1 MAFQPAVDTI
11 ELVMDFL
18 MSGAPTAN
26 VLHFR
31 KTGGYNQAEIDALA
45 AGMSA
50 GAGSQYVP
58 TFTPTQQFVGVR
70 IRGLAVDGDITA
82 SSSVGA
88 GTGTTLYE
96 ALPNNVSL
104 CLTLR
109 TGLTGRSN
117 RGRFYCQPPSTNNMA
132 GPNIVLDTY
141 KDGQINALNA
151 LIAYAGASGWDFVIV
166 SRWSNKVL
174 RPTAVMHRVT
184 SVIARNTRTDS
195 QRGRM
200 PLPT

>member
-82 SSSVGA
+82 SASVA
-88 GTGTTLYE
+88 AVHGTPFAATR
-96 ALPNNVSL
+96 ANN
-104 CLTLR
+104 
-109 TGLTGRSN
+109 
-117 RGRFYCQPPSTNNMA
+117 A
-132 GPNIVLDTY
+132 
-141 KDGQINALNA
+141 
-151 LIAYAGASGWDFVIV
+151 
-166 SRWSNKVL
+166 
-174 RPTAVMHRVT
+174 
-184 SVIARNTRTDS
+184 
-195 QRGRM
+195 
-200 PLPT
+200 